1 LFANY
6 TSFELSEIKRI
17 IGNYLFLTLINN
29 KSDEELLN
37 KSYNK
42 FFNNCSSII
51 TFNYDLNWEPPSIY
65 DSNFQFKWFDDDN
78 NYFFPD
84 YLKKEKKR
92 SFSYQ
97 GAHSSK
103 GWILTSL
110 IKQFI
115 YDEIIQVWN
124 QAFKALNKADE
135 IIFIGYS
142 LPRADSAIYALFLSI
157 EWENKIVKLI
167 DPNSKKLIENYSFVL
182 RKSNK
187 EIIPVSLEN
196 YLCSNAYNM

>member
-1 LFANY
+1 M
-6 TSFELSEIKRI
+6 
-17 IGNYLFLTLINN
+17 
-29 KSDEELLN
+29 
-37 KSYNK
+37 
-42 FFNNCSSII
+42 
-51 TFNYDLNWEPPSIY
+51 
-65 DSNFQFKWFDDDN
+65 
-78 NYFFPD
+78 
-84 YLKKEKKR
+84 
-92 SFSYQ
+92 
-97 GAHSSK
+97 
-103 GWILTSL
+103 
-110 IKQFI
+110 IKQFT

-142 LPRADSAIYALFLSI
+142 LSRADSAVYALFLSI

-182 RKSNK
+182 RKSNI